1 MKLFLL
7 RFPAIQ
13 FKGIDPCS
21 HEGTWGQ
28 DYGWTPA
35 SSARVPATR
44 PSLCGPGGRA
54 FSSLRHFLFQFWKAG
69 LSKKSRAR
77 APGPL
82 PSEAACPMWLWSAD
96 NSFVY

>member
-7 RFPAIQ
+7 HFPAIQ

-44 PSLCGPGGRA
+44 PSLCGPGWPSLLISQA
-54 FSSLRHFLFQFWKAG
+54 FSLPVLE
-69 LSKKSRAR
+69 SR
-77 APGPL
+77 
-82 PSEAACPMWLWSAD
+82 SE
-96 NSFVY
+96 

>member
-13 FKGIDPCS
+13 FKGIDPCA

-35 SSARVPATR
+35 SSAAFP
-44 PSLCGPGGRA
+44 PPDPLCGPGCPAQGGRA
-54 FSSLRHFLFQFWKAG
+54 FSSLRHFVF
-69 LSKKSRAR
+69 
-77 APGPL
+77 
-82 PSEAACPMWLWSAD
+82 
-96 NSFVY
+96 